1 MQKHDM
7 PLATTRSVSIG
18 QGVQIGGGAPIALIA
33 GPCAIESR
41 QHALEMAH
49 ALKEISAAIG
59 VSLIYKSSYDKA
71 NRTSV
76 DSYRGPGLH
85 AGLTI
90 LQHVREAVGI
100 PVLSDV
106 HEIEQVSA
114 AAEVLD
120 ILQIPAFLC
129 RQTDLL
135 LAAGRTGKTVNVKKG
150 QFLAPWDMQHVAAKV
165 ASTGNHHLLLTE
177 RGASFG
183 YNNLVADMRSLA
195 IMRSFGYPVVFDAT
209 HSVQLPGGAGGTS
222 SGQRE
227 FVPAL
232 TRAAVGMGIDALF
245 MEVHADPDRAPS
257 DGPNMLKLADL
268 PALLEQ
274 VQAIDAIVRSTTV
287 HPTP

>member
-1 MQKHDM
+1 MQHDTTKT
-7 PLATTRSVSIG
+7 TTRSVPIA
-18 QGVQIGGGAPIALIA
+18 QDVCIGGGAPIALIA

-49 ALKEISAAIG
+49 ALKDATAAIG
-59 VSLIYKSSYDKA
+59 MSLVYKSSYDKA

-76 DSYRGPGLH
+76 NSYRGPGLE
-85 AGLTI
+85 AGLAI
-90 LQHVREAVGI
+90 LQCVRDEVGV

-106 HEIEQVSA
+106 HEVEQVA
-114 AAEVLD
+114 VAAEVLD
-120 ILQIPAFLC
+120 VLQIPAFLC

-135 LAAGRTGKTVNVKKG
+135 LAAGRTGKVVNVKKG
-150 QFLAPWDMQHVAAKV
+150 QFLAPWDMQHVAAKIT
-165 ASTGNHHLLLTE
+165 STGNHHLLLTE

-183 YNNLVADMRSLA
+183 YNNLVTDMRSLA
-195 IMRSFGYPVVFDAT
+195 ILRTFGYPVVFDAT
-209 HSVQLPGGAGGTS
+209 HSVQLPGGAGGVS

-232 TRAAVGMGIDALF
+232 TRAAVGIGIDALF

-268 PALLEQ
+268 PALLGQ
-274 VQAIDAIVRSTTV
+274 VQAIDAIVRSAV
-287 HPTP
+287 LAPQP